1 MFVSASTSVFRL
13 SVIIIG
19 SLSEFSENEIHFP
32 IAQLC
37 WFTSRERRSWHKSS
51 SSFGGAMIFLFVLS
65 SETRAR
71 YQSTRQYWVD
81 TDAIAARLIQR
92 EAKNGKR
99 RIFWTNLDSRRILK
113 WSRPSEF
120 AHENRERNIPIRGG
134 GRIKSKTI
142 LFASQESWRKKSFD
156 CVSGDKGRVRFE
168 GERKSANVLGKSG
181 GEKTRRRKKSK
192 NVCWM
197 LRTHKRSARE
207 MREKV
212 VVQITWTSSGN

>member
-1 MFVSASTSVFRL
+1 MKSFFLDDDDDDDL
-13 SVIIIG
+13 SVTHSHASWKVRFCASG
-19 SLSEFSENEIHFP
+19 SKSQHKRLQVVCYHRPFKRFSESKIHFP

-37 WFTSRERRSWHKSS
+37 WWMSRERRSWHKSS

-99 RIFWTNLDSRRILK
+99 RIFCTNLDSRRILK

-120 AHENRERNIPIRGG
+120 AHENRERNFPIRGG
-134 GRIKSKTI
+134 GKAKAKRYFSRLKNREEKN
-142 LFASQESWRKKSFD
+142 
-156 CVSGDKGRVRFE
+156 VRLRF
-168 GERKSANVLGKSG
+168 GWQRSRPV
-181 GEKTRRRKKSK
+181 RRRKKI
-192 NVCWM
+192 
-197 LRTHKRSARE
+197 RKRL
-207 MREKV
+207 REKRRRK
-212 VVQITWTSSGN
+212 NKKKKEK